1 MVGAALKCALV
12 YFIFVYLDDRW
23 LGWQT
28 ITRPI
33 VVAPITGLLL
43 GDFKTGIIMGASLE
57 SIFIG
62 ISAIGG
68 AVPADAT
75 SASIIAVAFTILNG
89 ASQEAGLAIAMPI
102 GAVMS
107 SFGALE
113 MALIAAPLVPYWEK
127 LAQEDMNKFCLQN
140 YIFSALYQLVPTA
153 VMFIAVAYGVEGL
166 NNFLGILPGWVMT
179 GLNAASGM
187 MTAIGFAI
195 LTSMIWDGVVGIF
208 FFVGYVLAAYLH
220 LDTLAIAILAVA
232 VANTMFFNNKKL
244 IDLKSELTAKGVD
257 AKGEEEFF

>member
-57 SIFIG
+57 SIFMG

-140 YIFSALYQLVPTA
+140 YIFSVLYQLVPTV

-195 LTSMIWDGVVGIF
+195 LTSMIWDGEVGIF

-232 VANTMFFNNKKL
+232 VAITMFFNNKKL